1 MKRKKHVD
9 RFYEL
14 SHDLE
19 GKVNDKRK
27 LKDCSG
33 RMKWPDRGVYF
44 FFAKDEWREG
54 GSSLRITRIG
64 THALKDGSGRDL
76 WSRLREHRGTF
87 SGNFKDGGDH
97 RASVFR
103 KIVGESM
110 IKRNGLENEFPHWG
124 EGYSASRD
132 IKEGEHEMEL
142 RVSSYIREL
151 PFLWLKV
158 NDEPSPDSDRG
169 YIERNSI
176 ALISNYRKDPIDPR
190 DEGWLGYHSP
200 KEKIKRSGLWNS
212 DHVTE
217 RYDPNFLDVM
227 EEYIEKM

>member
-14 SHDLE
+14 LNKLE
-19 GKVNDKRK
+19 DKVNDKRK

-33 RMKWPDRGVYF
+33 RMEWPERGVYF
-44 FFAKDEWREG
+44 FFSNEEWREG

-64 THALKDGSGRDL
+64 THALTDGSSTTL
-76 WSRLREHRGTF
+76 WNRLIAHRGYNRGSF
-87 SGNFKDGGDH
+87 PNGGNQRG
-97 RASVFR
+97 SVFR
-103 KIVGESM
+103 RIVGES
-110 IKRNGLENEFPHWG
+110 IINKKDLEHEFPHWS
-124 EGYSASRD
+124 EGSSASRD
-132 IKEGEHEMEL
+132 IRENEYEMEK
-142 RVSSYIREL
+142 RVSSYIRDL

-158 NDEPSPDSDRG
+158 NDKPSPDSDRA

-176 ALISNYRKDPIDPR
+176 ALISNYRKEPRDPR

-200 KEKIKRSGLWNS
+200 KEKIRKSGLWNS

-217 RYDPNFLDVM
+217 RYDPNFLNVM